1 MQTARA
7 LLVVLLVN
15 APVLLST
22 HASARAQTSATPPT
36 PHAANAPDRGS
47 LDGNAYTNDF
57 FGLTLTL
64 PAGWKA
70 QGEAVRERN
79 REAGRKNFDT
89 GDPAARARLEKSV
102 GNTLNLLTAYQYPV
116 GSAVHFNPAFLC
128 AAERIPAAASG
139 ATDADYMA
147 VLKQTF
153 RYSRAPITVDRDVYT
168 EQVGGETFAV
178 VDITTRFPDAVG
190 HQRYYAHIRR
200 GYALSLVLTYLTDEQ
215 LRTLEGVVES
225 ARFR

>member
-1 MQTARA
+1 MKTARA
-7 LLVVLLVN
+7 LLVTTLL
-15 APVLLST
+15 LLST
-22 HASARAQTSATPPT
+22 HAHARAQAAT
-36 PHAANAPDRGS
+36 PHADAAAPERGS
-47 LDGNAYTNDF
+47 LDGNAYANDF

-64 PAGWKA
+64 PLGWKV

-79 REAGRKNFDT
+79 REAGRKLFDT
-89 GDPAARARLEKSV
+89 GDPAAQARLEKSV

-128 AAERIPAAASG
+128 AAERIPAAAVG

-153 RYSRAPITVDRDVYT
+153 RYSQAPITVDRDVYT

-178 VDITTRFPDAVG
+178 IDITTRFPNAIG
-190 HQRYYAHIRR
+190 HQRYYTHIRR
-200 GYALSLVLTYLTDEQ
+200 GYALSLVLTYLTEEQ
-215 LRTLEGVVES
+215 LRTLEGVVKS
-225 ARFR
+225 VRFR

>member
-1 MQTARA
+1 MKTARA
-7 LLVVLLVN
+7 LLVTAL
-15 APVLLST
+15 VLLSRPPA
-22 HASARAQTSATPPT
+22 HARAQAGAPPATPQT
-36 PHAANAPDRGS
+36 AAPVQGS
-47 LDGNAYTNDF
+47 LDGNAYTNDY

-64 PAGWKA
+64 PEGWKV

-79 REAGRKNFDT
+79 REAGRKLFDAK
-89 GDPAARARLEKSV
+89 DPAAQARLEKAV

-116 GSAVHFNPAFLC
+116 GAAVHFNPAFLC
-128 AAERIPAAASG
+128 AAEKIPASAAG

-153 RYSRAPITVDRDVYT
+153 RYSQAPITVDRDVYT
-168 EQVGGETFAV
+168 EQVGGLTFSV
-178 VDITTRFPDAVG
+178 VDITTRFPNAIG

-215 LRTLEGVVES
+215 LRTLEGVVKS
-225 ARFR
+225 VRFR

>member
-1 MQTARA
+1 MKTARA
-7 LLVVLLVN
+7 LLVTAL
-15 APVLLST
+15 VLLST
-22 HASARAQTSATPPT
+22 HARVRSQAPPPPPT
-36 PHAANAPDRGS
+36 PHAAAAPDRGS
-47 LDGNAYTNDF
+47 LDGNAYTNEF

-64 PAGWKA
+64 PAGWKV

-79 REAGRKNFDT
+79 REAGRKLFDA

-116 GSAVHFNPAFLC
+116 GTAVHFNPAFLC
-128 AAERIPAAASG
+128 AAEKIPASAAG

-153 RYSRAPITVDRDVYT
+153 RYSQAPITIDRDVYT
-168 EQVGGETFAV
+168 EQVGGLTFSV
-178 VDITTRFPDAVG
+178 VEITTRFPNAIG

-215 LRTLEGVVES
+215 LRTLEDIVKS